1 MDGKKTLSWA
11 YRMLK
16 KLGLY
21 GTEKE
26 SPASAHGAGKKLER
40 HGQHIR
46 DVYKELHE
54 KKKLS

>member
-26 SPASAHGAGKKLER
+26 APMSAHGAGKKLKR
-40 HGQHIR
+40 RGQHIQ
-46 DVYKELHE
+46 DIYKELYG
-54 KKKLS
+54 KGK